1 MASLRKTAPRMAA
14 GRIAVSL
21 IFPLIFPIFT
31 HKKRATAL
39 AVALDLF
46 SGDTGTAVGAA
57 EVTCFR
63 TSFRDAMPS
72 TLRLPRRFAPRN
84 DTKNGRFY
92 EKPTIFTTE
101 IFEFVAE
108 RHRYS
113 APLGAISCGHPAV
126 YHMRQHI
133 SFSRRLNIIAKPM
146 QPFMPVEHRSQL
158 AGADG
163 AREGQHVADVADA
176 GQIHHAAL
184 KAEAEARVARRAILA
199 QVEVEGVVLLL

>member
-21 IFPLIFPIFT
+21 NVPHIFPIFT
-31 HKKRATAL
+31 HKKRAAAL
-39 AVALDLF
+39 AVALERF
-46 SGDTGTAVGAA
+46 PRDTGTAAGAA
-57 EVTCFR
+57 EATCFR

-72 TLRLPRRFAPRN
+72 ALSRFAPRS

-92 EKPTIFTTE
+92 EKPTIFATE

-126 YHMRQHI
+126 YPMRQHI

-146 QPFMPVEHRSQL
+146 QPFMPVERRSQL

-199 QVEVEGVVLLL
+199 